1 MERPLLH
8 VISHT
13 DLDGVAAAALAWHVH
28 RIDRAPVRV
37 SLTGYGEVDNLI
49 LETLEAGQEP
59 LVLDLFCQRQETVDE
74 VDRRFPEGGT
84 PFLFDHHQTTFDR
97 YGNRPWAV
105 IRTDAC
111 GALVYHRWLED
122 RDLSP
127 AARQAHRD
135 LTELVLVANDRDL
148 WLGQREDGRLWQALV
163 TLLNPTGV
171 LLRLCLNPGA
181 ELTREERRR
190 AETFVEQQ
198 EARFARART
207 SVQRTGNDLSFLSPG
222 ILEYGDVS
230 DFCGLL
236 LDRDPNPP
244 RVVAV
249 AARRPAGDWAVS
261 LRSREGLAGKLV
273 GLLRDGRKVRGGGHG
288 DAAALYFPTHFKEEQ
303 ILSGQ
308 SAHVQARKRGGHEGG
323 VSQPGSGSQ
332 SLPGLLCHAGRRAR
346 RHCQQI
352 RSPLAPGAGH
362 ISHD

>member
-13 DLDGVAAAALAWHVH
+13 DLDGIAAAALAWHVH
-28 RIDRAPVRV
+28 RADRAPIRV

-49 LETLEAGQEP
+49 LETLETGQEP

-105 IRTDAC
+105 IQTDAC
-111 GALVYHRWLED
+111 GALVYHRWLKG

-127 AARQAHRD
+127 AARRAHED

-148 WLGQREDGRLWQALV
+148 WLGQREDSRLWQALV

-171 LLRLCLNPGA
+171 LLRLCLDPRA
-181 ELTREERRR
+181 ELTSEERRR
-190 AETFVEQQ
+190 AEDFVERQ
-198 EARFARART
+198 EARFVRAR
-207 SVQRTGNDLSFLSPG
+207 SAVQRTGNDLSFLGSD
-222 ILEYGDVS
+222 ILEFGDVS

-261 LRSREGLAGKLV
+261 LRSREGLSGKLV

-288 DAAALYFPTHFKEEQ
+288 DAAALYFPSHFKEEQ
-303 ILSGQ
+303 ILSTLLAGIRTETERSQ
-308 SAHVQARKRGGHEGG
+308 TPG
-323 VSQPGSGSQ
+323 VTLGD
-332 SLPGLLCHAGRRAR
+332 LLKGK
-346 RHCQQI
+346 
-352 RSPLAPGAGH
+352 L
-362 ISHD
+362 